1 MHDTFF
7 QILPGGDVTPLG
19 IVVAGGLLLAGF
31 AGGLLAAR
39 RLRPRAVD
47 TAELE
52 RTTRLRK
59 LSVAV
64 EASGSAIVITNTHGV
79 IEYVN
84 RKFEDLTGYSRDEV
98 IGGRPSVLKSGDM
111 PDEEYRKLWQTISA
125 GEAWQGVFH
134 NRRKDG
140 TLFWERATIAPV
152 RDDDERITAYIA
164 IKDDITEERRL
175 IDELIEARHEA
186 ERSERLKDSFM
197 AMVSHE
203 IRTPVNL
210 ITGYLSLLEDDLRTD
225 EVPHDTR
232 YFRNIHSGVERLT
245 RTVDLMLAVSRVDSG
260 DVRILKIHVDLVA
273 VLHEVI
279 APFAFGARSKN
290 IGLAVETDLDSCMVH
305 VDKYMITEALSNLV
319 DNAVKFTREGAVT
332 VRLRRDGDARTLV
345 DVTDTGIGISEE
357 FMSAIYTPFAQE
369 QRGYSRAYEG
379 IGLGLALVKRYL
391 ELNDIT
397 IAVESTKGIGTTFT
411 LDVSRI
417 MV

>member
-1 MHDTFF
+1 MQDTLI
-7 QILPGGDVTPLG
+7 QMLPGGDLFPLG
-19 IVVAGGLLLAGF
+19 ILSLAALLLAGF
-31 AGGLLAAR
+31 AVGVLVAR
-39 RLRPRAVD
+39 RRRDDDA
-47 TAELE
+47 
-52 RTTRLRK
+52 RMRK

-84 RKFEDLTGYSRDEV
+84 RKFEDLTGYSRAEV
-98 IGGRPSVLKSGDM
+98 IGGSPSVLKSGDT

-152 RDDDERITAYIA
+152 RDDDDRITAYIA

-186 ERSERLKDSFM
+186 ERSERLKDTFM

-225 EVPHDTR
+225 EVPHDER
-232 YFRNIHSGVERLT
+232 YFQNIHSGVERLT

-290 IGLAVETDLDSCMVH
+290 IGLAVTSTLDHCQVH

-332 VRLRRDGDARTLV
+332 VHLRRDDARVLV

-391 ELNDIT
+391 ELNDIV

-411 LDVSRI
+411 LDVTAIVVHGDLPSAP
-417 MV
+417 